1 MLRMSIRLRK
11 LPGSLALILLFF
23 PRLSEAQSE
32 EKMVLAVVQRF
43 FDADAAKD
51 VEGVREVM
59 IPEGRFFSVRTED
72 DQKVVRSFTI
82 KEYLD
87 ELPGRAE
94 TVRERMWEPTVLIH
108 QEIAVVWTR
117 YDFYR
122 DERFSNCGIDS
133 FDLIKTREGW
143 RISGGSYTVE
153 RENCP
158 ESPLDPPE

>member
-1 MLRMSIRLRK
+1 MLVRLRK

-87 ELPGRAE
+87 ELRSISTSSRRA
-94 TVRERMWEPTVLIH
+94 RR
-108 QEIAVVWTR
+108 QCA
-117 YDFYR
+117 
-122 DERFSNCGIDS
+122 NGCGS
-133 FDLIKTREGW
+133 R
-143 RISGGSYTVE
+143 R
-153 RENCP
+153 C
-158 ESPLDPPE
+158 